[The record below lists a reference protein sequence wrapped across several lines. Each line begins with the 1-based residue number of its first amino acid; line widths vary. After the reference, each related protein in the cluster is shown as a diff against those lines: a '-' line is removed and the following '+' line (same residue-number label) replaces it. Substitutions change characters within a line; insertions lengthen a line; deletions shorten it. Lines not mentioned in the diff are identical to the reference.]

1 MQEKKRVIIF
11 DDDRDLLDIFSFV
24 FEEDGW
30 DVHTFQS
37 CDEVVEIATA
47 LSPDLVL
54 MDNWIPSIGGIAA
67 TQLLKNDANLREIPV
82 IYVSANNEVG
92 ELSKK
97 AGADAFMAK
106 PFDLAPLLA
115 LARSLVEKQN

>member
-1 MQEKKRVIIF
+1 MREKKRVIIF
-11 DDDRDLLDIFSFV
+11 DDDKDLLDVFTFL

-37 CDEVVEIATA
+37 CDEVIGISTT

-67 TQLLKNDANLREIPV
+67 TQLLKNNANLSQIPV
-82 IYVSANNEVG
+82 IYVSANN
-92 ELSKK
+92 
-97 AGADAFMAK
+97 A
-106 PFDLAPLLA
+106 
-115 LARSLVEKQN
+115 